1 MQNLC
6 IDTVAVFPRCRKQ
19 DKKQKNI
26 PGRQKPSGYIRAHN
40 YSSTRVSSVK
50 PILMVF
56 SPSANSKVPP

>member
-6 IDTVAVFPRCRKQ
+6 IGTVAVFPTAEKQ
-19 DKKQKNI
+19 DKSKNA
-26 PGRQKPSGYIRAHN
+26 PGRRKPSGYIHVHN

-50 PILMVF
+50 PILMEF